1 MSLLWQYLKNYKEI
15 LTGALV
21 LATINQVFSLV
32 DPQIFRLLIDK
43 YASRIGELSH
53 DEFLRGVILLLL
65 ASMATAFVSRVAK
78 NFQDYYVNVIVQR
91 LGARM
96 YNHSVDHSFSL
107 PFAVFEDQRS
117 GEFLNKLQKA
127 RDDSQKL
134 IQTSINTLFLSLVGI
149 VLVLGYAFYVHWL
162 IGLVYFLII
171 PCLGA
176 ATYWISRK
184 IKAAQQRIIKQTSAL
199 AGSTTETLRNVELVK
214 SLGLEQQEINRL
226 NSVNQQ
232 ILDLELEKVRLIR
245 KLSFLQGTMVN
256 ALRSALMLLM
266 LWLIFTRAISL
277 GEFFSLL
284 FYSFAIF
291 QPLGE
296 LGNVA
301 AAYQETKASMERLD
315 EILKTPKEEKPAN
328 AVQIAKVQDIAF
340 NNVTFTYQSSS
351 NAALEDVSFNIQAGQ
366 TVAFAGPS
374 GSGKTTIIKLIVGLY
389 PSTSGKITV
398 NNTEIQQL
406 DAAYYRNRIGFV
418 SQDTQLFAG
427 TIRENLLF
435 VKPDA
440 TDKECMQ
447 ALSSASALPIIERT
461 SSLRH
466 SEPAAGEESI
476 DPSTSSTQSL
486 GSAQGDRN
494 GQGLDTVIGEGGL
507 KLSGGEKQRLSIARA
522 LLRNPD
528 LIIFDEATSALDS
541 LTEQEITDT
550 IKTIKVERPNL
561 ITVLVAHR
569 LSTIVHADT
578 IFVLEKGHISE
589 SGTHTELLEKQGL
602 YSALWRQQIAARE

>member
-1 MSLLWQYLKNYKEI
+1 MSLLWQYLKNYKNI
-15 LTGALV
+15 LAGALV
-21 LATINQVFSLV
+21 LATINQVFSLI
-32 DPQIFRLLIDK
+32 DPQIFRLIVDK
-43 YASRIGELSH
+43 YASKVGQIPH
-53 DEFLRGVILLLL
+53 DDFLRGVVLLLL
-65 ASMATAFVSRVAK
+65 ASMGTAFVSRVAK

-107 PFAVFEDQRS
+107 PYAVFEDQRS

-134 IQTSINTLFLSLVGI
+134 IQSAINSIFLALVGI

-171 PCLGA
+171 PALGG
-176 ATYWISRK
+176 ATYLISKK
-184 IKAAQQRIIKQTSAL
+184 IKNAQQRIIKQTSAL

-214 SLGLEQQEINRL
+214 SLGLEQQEIKRL
-226 NSVNQQ
+226 NTVNEQ
-232 ILDLELEKVRLIR
+232 ILGLELEKVRLVR
-245 KLSFLQGTMVN
+245 KLSFLQGTLIN

-266 LWLIFTRAISL
+266 LWLIFTNAITL

-301 AAYQETKASMERLD
+301 ATYQETKASMERLD

-328 AVQIAKVQDIAF
+328 AVQVNKVTNI
-340 NNVTFTYQSSS
+340 TFDHVHFKYGSAAE
-351 NAALEDVSFNIQAGQ
+351 AALENVDFHITAGQ

-389 PSTSGKITV
+389 PPTRGKITV
-398 NNTEIQQL
+398 NGTETQQL

-427 TIRENLLF
+427 TIRDNLLF

-440 TDKECMQ
+440 TDDEAIA
-447 ALSSASALPIIERT
+447 ALKSASALSIIER
-461 SSLRH
+461 
-466 SEPAAGEESI
+466 GG
-476 DPSTSSTQSL
+476 L
-486 GSAQGDRN
+486 G
-494 GQGLDTVIGEGGL
+494 LETKIGEGGL

-541 LTEQEITDT
+541 LTEEEITHT
-550 IKTIKVERPNL
+550 IKEIKKERPNL

-569 LSTIVHADT
+569 LSTIIHSDT
-578 IFVLEKGHISE
+578 IFVLEKGRVAE
-589 SGTHTELLEKQGL
+589 SGNHQELLDKKGL
-602 YSALWRQQIAARE
+602 YAALWRQQIAARE

>member
-1 MSLLWQYLKNYKEI
+1 MNLLWQYLKNYKNI
-15 LTGALV
+15 LAGALV
-21 LATINQVFSLV
+21 LATINQVFSLI
-32 DPQIFRLLIDK
+32 DPQIFRLIVDK
-43 YASRIGELSH
+43 YASQADKLPH
-53 DEFLRGVILLLL
+53 NVFLRGVILLLL
-65 ASMATAFVSRVAK
+65 ASVATNFVSRVAK

-107 PFAVFEDQRS
+107 PYAVFEDQRS

-134 IQTSINTLFLSLVGI
+134 IQTAINSLFLALIGI
-149 VLVLGYAFYVHWL
+149 VLVLAYAFYVHWL

-171 PCLGA
+171 PALGSV
-176 ATYWISRK
+176 TYYISKK
-184 IKAAQQRIIKQTSAL
+184 IKNAQQRIIKQTSAL

-214 SLGLEQQEINRL
+214 SLGLEQQEIKRL
-226 NSVNQQ
+226 NTVNEQ
-232 ILDLELEKVRLIR
+232 ILALELEKVRLVR
-245 KLSFLQGTMVN
+245 KLSFLQGTMIN

-266 LWLIFTRAISL
+266 LYLIFTGGITL
-277 GEFFSLL
+277 GQFFSLL

-315 EILKTPKEEKPAN
+315 EILKTPKEVKPAN
-328 AVQIAKVQDIAF
+328 AVQVDKVTNI
-340 NNVTFTYQSSS
+340 TFDHVHFKYGSAAE
-351 NAALEDVSFNIQAGQ
+351 AALEDVNFQITAGK

-389 PSTSGKITV
+389 PPTGGHITV
-398 NNTEIQQL
+398 NGTETQQL

-427 TIRENLLF
+427 TIRDNLLF
-435 VKPDA
+435 VKPEA
-440 TDKECMQ
+440 TDDEAIA
-447 ALSSASALPIIERT
+447 ALKSASALSIIER
-461 SSLRH
+461 
-466 SEPAAGEESI
+466 GG
-476 DPSTSSTQSL
+476 L
-486 GSAQGDRN
+486 G
-494 GQGLDTVIGEGGL
+494 LETKIGEGGL

-541 LTEQEITDT
+541 LTEEEITHT
-550 IKTIKVERPNL
+550 IKDIKKERPNL

-569 LSTIVHADT
+569 LSTIVHSDT
-578 IFVLEKGHISE
+578 IFVLEKGKIAEAGSHQQ
-589 SGTHTELLEKQGL
+589 LLEQHGL
-602 YSALWRQQIAARE
+602 YAALWRQQIAARE

>member
-1 MSLLWQYLKNYKEI
+1 MNLLWQYLKNYKNI
-15 LTGALV
+15 LAGALV
-21 LATINQVFSLV
+21 LATINQVFSLI
-32 DPQIFRLLIDK
+32 DPQIFRLIVDK
-43 YASRIGELSH
+43 YASKVGQIPH
-53 DEFLRGVILLLL
+53 DDFLRGVVLLLL
-65 ASMATAFVSRVAK
+65 ASMGTAFVSRVAK

-107 PFAVFEDQRS
+107 PYAVFEDQRS

-134 IQTSINTLFLSLVGI
+134 IQSAINSIFLALVGI
-149 VLVLGYAFYVHWL
+149 ILVLGYAFYVHWL

-171 PCLGA
+171 PALGG
-176 ATYWISRK
+176 ATYLISKK
-184 IKAAQQRIIKQTSAL
+184 IKNAQQRIIKQTSAL

-214 SLGLEQQEINRL
+214 SLGLEQQEIKRL
-226 NSVNQQ
+226 NTVNEQ
-232 ILDLELEKVRLIR
+232 ILGLELEKVRLVR
-245 KLSFLQGTMVN
+245 KLSFLQGTLIN

-266 LWLIFTRAISL
+266 LWLIFTNAITL

-301 AAYQETKASMERLD
+301 ATYQETKASMERLD

-328 AVQIAKVQDIAF
+328 AVQVNKVTNI
-340 NNVTFTYQSSS
+340 TFDHVHFKYGSAAE
-351 NAALEDVSFNIQAGQ
+351 AALEDVNFQISAGK

-389 PSTSGKITV
+389 PPTGGHITV
-398 NNTEIQQL
+398 NGTETQQL

-427 TIRENLLF
+427 TIRDNLLF

-440 TDKECMQ
+440 TDDEAIA
-447 ALSSASALPIIERT
+447 ALKSASALSIIER
-461 SSLRH
+461 
-466 SEPAAGEESI
+466 GG
-476 DPSTSSTQSL
+476 L
-486 GSAQGDRN
+486 G
-494 GQGLDTVIGEGGL
+494 LETKIGEGGL

-541 LTEQEITDT
+541 LTEEEITHT
-550 IKTIKVERPNL
+550 IKDIKKERPNL

-569 LSTIVHADT
+569 LSTIVHSDT
-578 IFVLEKGHISE
+578 IFVLEKGKIAE
-589 SGTHTELLEKQGL
+589 SGNHQQLLDSKGL
-602 YSALWRQQIAARE
+602 YAALWRQQIAARE